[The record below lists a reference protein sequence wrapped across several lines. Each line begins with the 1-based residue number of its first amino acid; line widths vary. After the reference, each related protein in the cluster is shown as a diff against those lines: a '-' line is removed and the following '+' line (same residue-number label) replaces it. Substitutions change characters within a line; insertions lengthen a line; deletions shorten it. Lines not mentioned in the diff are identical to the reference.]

1 MQTLERSSLNR
12 KLTSM
17 CLQAAASALLVVYVA
32 FALATVTGQRRAER
46 QELEA
51 LAAVLAQGGLDAV
64 QFNDRRLASSCVAAL
79 EARRGIA
86 SAVLYDRKGQP
97 FAAWH
102 APGRDAAGPVEALG
116 GLDADIVAKAAD
128 AGSRPWLPVLRVY
141 RVLGAP
147 AGAEGR
153 ALPPVGAVMIESDL
167 VPCPCGWTSRARWA

>member
-32 FALATVTGQRRAER
+32 FALATVTGQRREER

-64 QFNDRRLASSCVAAL
+64 QFNDRRLATQLLAAL
-79 EARRGIA
+79 EARRGLA

-102 APGRDAAGPVEALG
+102 APGHDAAGPAEALG
-116 GLDADIVAKAAD
+116 GLDPDTVAAAAQ
-128 AGSRPWLPVLRVY
+128 AGSRPWLPMLRVY

-147 AGAEGR
+147 AEGAGP
-153 ALPPVGAVMIESDL
+153 APPPRGPPKI
-167 VPCPCGWTSRARWA
+167 